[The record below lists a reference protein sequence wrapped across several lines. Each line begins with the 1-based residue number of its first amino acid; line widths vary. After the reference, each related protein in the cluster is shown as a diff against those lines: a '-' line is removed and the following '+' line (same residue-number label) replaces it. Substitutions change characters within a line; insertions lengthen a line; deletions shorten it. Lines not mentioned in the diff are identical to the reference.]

1 MEKKLLVIAV
11 KLLILLGYATLSEN
25 PFLNGMM
32 FELEMEFKS
41 LLEVE

>member
-11 KLLILLGYATLSEN
+11 KLLILLGYANLSEH
-25 PFLNGMM
+25 PVLNRMM

>member
-11 KLLILLGYATLSEN
+11 KLLILLGYATLSKYPVLHE
-25 PFLNGMM
+25 MM
-32 FELEMEFKS
+32 FKLEDEFKS